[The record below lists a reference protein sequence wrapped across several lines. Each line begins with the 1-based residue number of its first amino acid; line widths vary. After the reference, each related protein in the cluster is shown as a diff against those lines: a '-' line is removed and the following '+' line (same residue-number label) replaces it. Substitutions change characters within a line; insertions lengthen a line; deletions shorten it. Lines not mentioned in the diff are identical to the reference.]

1 MRSIESTSGRSKR
14 QWIGAT
20 DPFAIRANDSAGTPL
35 SANGVESLEYTPVFA
50 PTGKPSSAAM

>member
-1 MRSIESTSGRSKR
+1 MESTSGRSKR

-20 DPFAIRANDSAGTPL
+20 LLFASRAKDSAGTPL

-50 PTGKPSSAAM
+50 PTGNPSSALMYSM